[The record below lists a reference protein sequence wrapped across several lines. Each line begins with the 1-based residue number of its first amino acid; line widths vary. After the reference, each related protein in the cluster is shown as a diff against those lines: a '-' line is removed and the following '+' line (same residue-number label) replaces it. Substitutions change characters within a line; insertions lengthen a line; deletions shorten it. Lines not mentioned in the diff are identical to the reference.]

1 MLNLEPFKEAKI
13 TLRFA
18 LADDIPSSLG
28 MCPTCPGQ
36 PWCAGVRSCVP
47 GPGAGKSTPVSC
59 MRSALFGF
67 FCVSMENLA
76 LPLWVFRER
85 RGWTVLFFFPF
96 SAALFEAV
104 ANKAVGS
111 VLQTVAACSE
121 QGSILMSSQSS
132 YQANSTQSVKRFCPV
147 ETHHSLSLGQNL
159 KIHTEVGSWCLAPSL
174 SSKLI
179 SLGLNPGVFE
189 VCGRGPTGVCE
200 SQALAFPIS
209 WALEMIQLE
218 GMAAIPPFG
227 AQASPLLC

>member
-1 MLNLEPFKEAKI
+1 MCFDGKKEKGKIKKKKKERKKSKGGKNALLNLEPFKEAKI

-121 QGSILMSSQSS
+121 QGSIL
-132 YQANSTQSVKRFCPV
+132 YVF
-147 ETHHSLSLGQNL
+147 
-159 KIHTEVGSWCLAPSL
+159 TEQLPS
-174 SSKLI
+174 K
-179 SLGLNPGVFE
+179 
-189 VCGRGPTGVCE
+189 
-200 SQALAFPIS
+200 
-209 WALEMIQLE
+209 
-218 GMAAIPPFG
+218 
-227 AQASPLLC
+227 